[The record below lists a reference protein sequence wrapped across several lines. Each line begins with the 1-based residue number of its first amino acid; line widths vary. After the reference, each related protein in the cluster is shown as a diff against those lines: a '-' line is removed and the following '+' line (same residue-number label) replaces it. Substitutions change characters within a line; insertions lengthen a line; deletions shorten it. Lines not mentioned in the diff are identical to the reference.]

1 MLEYHGEFLG
11 MDFKPLVSLNQEYNG
26 YSLLN
31 TEAYLPSS
39 EIKDKIW
46 EDKERDIIVYFLGKK
61 HEEPNYNKSAD
72 IYQLLV
78 VYTNETEINHKP
90 VVVDEGRIPIYEK
103 PEKITTYLNNEQLN
117 FDILP
122 ITENDRTLVPMRAIF
137 EALGAEVEWENE
149 TQTATATKDGITV
162 SVTIDSNR
170 MQKNG
175 EEIKLDV
182 PARLVGDSRTLV
194 PLRAI
199 SEAFGCRVEWDEEL
213 QRVDIYKN

>member
-1 MLEYHGEFLG
+1 MY
-11 MDFKPLVSLNQEYNG
+11 KRQ
-26 YSLLN
+26 
-31 TEAYLPSS
+31 
-39 EIKDKIW
+39 
-46 EDKERDIIVYFLGKK
+46 
-61 HEEPNYNKSAD
+61 
-72 IYQLLV
+72 

-149 TQTATATKDGITV
+149 TQTATATKEGITV

-170 MQKNG
+170 MLKNG
-175 EEIKLDV
+175 EEIELDV

-199 SEAFGCRVEWDEEL
+199 SEAFGCRVEWDEAL
-213 QRVDIYKN
+213 QRVDIYTK